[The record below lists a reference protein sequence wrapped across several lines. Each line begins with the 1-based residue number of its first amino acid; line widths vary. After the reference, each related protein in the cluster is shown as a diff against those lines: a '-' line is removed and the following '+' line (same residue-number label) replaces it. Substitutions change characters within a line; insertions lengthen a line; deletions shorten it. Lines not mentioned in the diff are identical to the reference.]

1 MLNMKLNIISSLIL
15 ATVLGGCGN
24 GNSPFDAT
32 GNFEATE
39 IIVAAEASG
48 RIMELNIEEGQS
60 LKAGQVI
67 GWIDTTQLALK
78 RQQLQF
84 SISAV
89 MARQPDVKVQL
100 AAIREQIATAVRE
113 KARVERLL
121 KSDAAT
127 PKQLDDINAQ
137 IDLLQRQLAAT
148 QSSLDVTT
156 RSLRSE
162 TFPLRAQ
169 LDQIKDQ
176 LKKSV
181 VVNPIDGI
189 VLTTFALKDEVVG
202 MAKPLYK
209 IGEISKLKLRAYVSG
224 SQLSGIKLGQQVKV
238 HVDDGADAYK
248 TYSGVISWISEK
260 AEFTPKTIQTKDE
273 RANLVYPI
281 KILVDN
287 KEGLIKIGMYGEVEF

>member
-1 MLNMKLNIISSLIL
+1 MLNMKIISSLIL
-15 ATVLGGCGN
+15 VAVLGGCGN

-100 AAIREQIATAVRE
+100 AAIREQIATATRE

-127 PKQLDDINAQ
+127 PKQLDDLNAQ
-137 IDLLQRQLAAT
+137 IDLFQRQLAAT

-181 VVNPIDGI
+181 VINPIDGI

-209 IGEISKLKLRAYVSG
+209 IGEVSKLKLRAYVSG

-248 TYSGVISWISEK
+248 TYPGVISWISEK

-287 KEGLIKIGMYGEVEF
+287 KDGLIKIGMYGEVEF

>member
-1 MLNMKLNIISSLIL
+1 MLNMKLKIISSLIL
-15 ATVLGGCGN
+15 AAVLGSCGN

-60 LKAGQVI
+60 MKAGQVI

-100 AAIREQIATAVRE
+100 AAIREQIATATRE

-127 PKQLDDINAQ
+127 PKQLDDLNAQ
-137 IDLLQRQLAAT
+137 IDLFQRQLAAT

-181 VVNPIDGI
+181 VINPIDGI

-209 IGEISKLKLRAYVSG
+209 IGEVSKLKLRAYVSG

-248 TYSGVISWISEK
+248 TYPGVISWISEK

-287 KEGLIKIGMYGEVEF
+287 KDGLIKIGMYGEVEF